1 MVVVALITR
10 GEEAIPPEVE
20 EEEETVLPLTE
31 MEAEITS
38 TVAYRDFLQTV
49 AVEEGMDPLAAGEEE
64 TDLPAAQAAVTTLIH
79 RIMGTNQISESI
91 YPMVPTCQLSKLN

>member
-1 MVVVALITR
+1 MVVVTLITL
-10 GEEAIPPEVE
+10 GEEAIPPEV

-38 TVAYRDFLQTV
+38 LVAYHNFLQAA
-49 AVEEGMDPLAAGEEE
+49 AVEEGTDPLAAGEEE

-79 RIMGTNQISESI
+79 RITGTNQISESI
-91 YPMVPTCQLSKLN
+91 YPMVLMCQLSKLN